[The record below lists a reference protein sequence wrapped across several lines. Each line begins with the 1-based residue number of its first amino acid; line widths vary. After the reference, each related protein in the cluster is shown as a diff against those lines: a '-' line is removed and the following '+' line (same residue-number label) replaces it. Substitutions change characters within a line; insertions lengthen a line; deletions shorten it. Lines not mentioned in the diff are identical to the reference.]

1 MRIIKCDICNKEI
14 PFEDLTRQYLN
25 GNQIDVC
32 INCIDNFKSTESEF
46 MRNLSK
52 LENEYEAKKRNL
64 YKNVVQKLGLK

>member
-14 PFEDLTRQYLN
+14 SFEELTRQHLN

-46 MRNLSK
+46 MRDLSK

>member
-14 PFEDLTRQYLN
+14 SFEELTRQHLN

-32 INCIDNFKSTESEF
+32 INCIDNFKSTEFEF
-46 MRNLSK
+46 MRDLSK

>member
-14 PFEDLTRQYLN
+14 SFEELTRQYLN

-46 MRNLSK
+46 MRDLSK

>member
-14 PFEDLTRQYLN
+14 SSEELTRQYLN

-32 INCIDNFKSTESEF
+32 TNCVDNFKSTESEF
-46 MRNLSK
+46 MRDLSK